1 MKESLIGKYYIPNDN
16 SYSVNLTTS
25 TQYPYNN
32 EQKYLAGTYNT
43 DAKICLIVS
52 EPFMCKVRTV
62 LNQISEIMMW
72 NNNKKSEKQAAVN
85 KILNALATQEI
96 AYIAEVYLKATQ
108 INVLRA
114 SYSKL
119 FTYMNS
125 LKQWF
130 RSKLLTPL

>member
-1 MKESLIGKYYIPNDN
+1 MFYFGEVEVMKESLIGKYYIPNDN

-62 LNQISEIMMW
+62 LNQISEIMMILVEYD
-72 NNNKKSEKQAAVN
+72 NEVISVIFYEHLVMDD
-85 KILNALATQEI
+85 KIMSNGVPVIWDDEG
-96 AYIAEVYLKATQ
+96 
-108 INVLRA
+108 
-114 SYSKL
+114 
-119 FTYMNS
+119 
-125 LKQWF
+125 
-130 RSKLLTPL
+130 